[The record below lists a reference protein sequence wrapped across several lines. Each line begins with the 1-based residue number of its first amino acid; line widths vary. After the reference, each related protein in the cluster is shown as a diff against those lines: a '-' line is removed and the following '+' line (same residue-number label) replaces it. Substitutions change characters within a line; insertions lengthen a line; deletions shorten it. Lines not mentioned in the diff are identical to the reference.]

1 MININRNKN
10 VQDRRNLNLNLRLN
24 LNLNLNLNPHV
35 DLLLPKTLKPLD
47 QAEPAGRLKPQTNR
61 PEPHKTH
68 PDHHPAE

>member
-10 VQDRRNLNLNLRLN
+10 VQDRRYLNL
-24 LNLNLNLNPHV
+24 HV